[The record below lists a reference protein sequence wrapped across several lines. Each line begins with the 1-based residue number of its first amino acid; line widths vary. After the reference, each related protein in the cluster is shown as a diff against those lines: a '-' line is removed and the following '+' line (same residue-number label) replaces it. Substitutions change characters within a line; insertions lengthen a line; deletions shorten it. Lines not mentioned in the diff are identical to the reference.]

1 MLVRQV
7 ERALMPL
14 ELSLAQYRVLGLI
27 GENDAGALFHSL
39 RIGASR
45 AGITLLVDGLVERG
59 YVVRREDTHDRRR
72 VVLGSRKPV
81 SRCGRQPTT
90 PRRRAVARGRGDGG
104 GAGAPRVARAVERR
118 GQQFVAGGG
127 SSQEQ

>member
-1 MLVRQV
+1 VPTAPDAGSRDAGRNPRDCEGLAVAMLVRQV

-72 VVLGSRKPV
+72 VVLEL
-81 SRCGRQPTT
+81 TE
-90 PRRRAVARGRGDGG
+90 
-104 GAGAPRVARAVERR
+104 AGLEMWQAADDA
-118 GQQFVAGGG
+118 A
-127 SSQEQ
+127 